1 MPDSGLLRYTHTVP
15 TPLPNFEDDGN
26 LPPGLYSADW
36 EEVRATFATTPRRRV
51 LMERLQ
57 RLHSLAE
64 ATGFLERFVVFGS
77 FVTTK
82 PEPGDIDVILVMGTG
97 FQSSQAPLETR
108 ALFDHEQADAQ
119 FGASVFWIRTDLL
132 ILETVDEFLDYW
144 QTRRDGQR
152 RGIIEV
158 RQ

>member
-1 MPDSGLLRYTHTVP
+1 
-15 TPLPNFEDDGN
+15 
-26 LPPGLYSADW
+26 
-36 EEVRATFATTPRRRV
+36 
-51 LMERLQ
+51 MERLQ